1 MDSGKY
7 EVVGGNRP
15 VVDQTIALD
24 ESDLYEAGE
33 LQKQYGLTMFS
44 VADIARIWRAHSESS
59 AAGWLMPSGPEEI
72 EGVFGVTLQPVKEQ
86 ED

>member
-33 LQKQYGLTMFS
+33 LQKQYGLT
-44 VADIARIWRAHSESS
+44 
-59 AAGWLMPSGPEEI
+59 
-72 EGVFGVTLQPVKEQ
+72 LQPVKEQ